1 MMRVCW
7 RIISESQILY
17 GSLVWR
23 HGRSRLFSSYQ
34 EIIFFEK
41 IVLFTVLAC
50 KGCECL
56 KNTTIHPMFCCV
68 SHELIIHVGDYQQIH
83 FAFEQTAFKFALPNF
98 LEQ

>member
-1 MMRVCW
+1 MMRVCC

-17 GSLVWR
+17 GSRVWR
-23 HGRSRLFSSYQ
+23 HGRLRLFSSYQ
-34 EIIFFEK
+34 ERIFFEK
-41 IVLFTVLAC
+41 IVLFTVFAC

-56 KNTTIHPMFCCV
+56 KNTTIHPLFCWFTI
-68 SHELIIHVGDYQQIH
+68 ELIIHVGDNQQIH